1 MAEQYI
7 LNMEE
12 GQIQRE
18 MPVLRPYDVMEYR
31 GVQQSPA
38 PTRSIVDIPKFS
50 GQDSENIMEWM
61 EHWNRSVVANRWS
74 VHTEL
79 VMFPLF
85 LVGRALQH
93 FRTIPS
99 EVRESVYE
107 LKREFE
113 RHYNSPLQRLQARN
127 LLGERSQKPNESVAE
142 YYEDIFCL
150 VQRAWGTKSLE
161 YQREKSLE
169 YFVKGLKQTIRKIFW
184 GRNPII

>member
-1 MAEQYI
+1 MFGGQCGSKEARMAEQYI

-18 MPVLRPYDVMEYR
+18 MPVLRPYDVVEYR

-38 PTRSIVDIPKFS
+38 PTRSIVDIPKFF
-50 GQDSENIMEWM
+50 GQDSDKIMEWM

-74 VHTEL
+74 VHNEL

-85 LVGRALQH
+85 LVGRTLQH

-107 LKREFE
+107 LKQEFE
-113 RHYNSPLQRLQARN
+113 RHYNSRLQRLQGRN
-127 LLGERSQKPNESVAE
+127 LLGEDPKGPMNRWPN
-142 YYEDIFCL
+142 I
-150 VQRAWGTKSLE
+150 T
-161 YQREKSLE
+161 
-169 YFVKGLKQTIRKIFW
+169 KIFVF
-184 GRNPII
+184 